1 MEKEERIAWVGRRA
15 LEIFRQ
21 KEVALSDRLERHG
34 LTPAV
39 VTEIAVCVGAAIS
52 EFCKENPGIA
62 PVFTRALLET
72 ELFGNARAG
81 GPQESDRA
89 RDAIL
94 SGGSDPASP
103 APTSGL
109 SNFAHSCVA
118 TRARIEEGFSGI

>member
-72 ELFGNARAG
+72 ELFGNPRT
-81 GPQESDRA
+81 D
-89 RDAIL
+89 
-94 SGGSDPASP
+94 
-103 APTSGL
+103 
-109 SNFAHSCVA
+109 
-118 TRARIEEGFSGI
+118 